1 MQISILLGTAFIS
14 TAFGVTIPR
23 PNAATT
29 ARGNGYPRET
39 RGADGPATACSEA
52 QAELGDSIVQTTPLN
67 QTIVENNWSPFAIRS
82 GGHSPNP
89 GWSSIGSTGVL
100 LDMSAMNAVNL
111 SADAGTISIG
121 PGARW
126 GQVAA
131 AADAKN
137 VAVVG
142 AREPETGVG
151 GVVLGGGYFYQT
163 SEYGLAAD
171 NVKSFEVVLADG
183 TTIEANA
190 DENSDL
196 FWSLKG
202 GGPNFGIVTRFDMHT
217 IPSTDL
223 WYTAYMY
230 SPDKAPELL
239 DSMAQWQQ
247 EGAADLRSSAIF
259 SIGLDSVLVLLTY
272 GAHTT
277 ATPAAFEPFYR
288 VAPLVTAIPP
298 TNGTVRSL
306 YDLTS
311 SGFAP
316 TVGRH
321 DYRGVSSQIDAQLY
335 RDVYGFWLERATA
348 VREAVGANQ
357 TFVIQHVSDNVAQ
370 QGIKNGGNPLGLPQ
384 KSHQW
389 WTTLVDWND
398 AKDDEMARSASIAT
412 TARWKE
418 VSRERGLDV
427 DFLYMND
434 ASRDQNPLAGYGEK
448 NIARLKEVALKY
460 DPSQVFQNLQNGGF
474 LLSRL

>member
-1 MQISILLGTAFIS
+1 
-14 TAFGVTIPR
+14 
-23 PNAATT
+23 
-29 ARGNGYPRET
+29 
-39 RGADGPATACSEA
+39 
-52 QAELGDSIVQTTPLN
+52 
-67 QTIVENNWSPFAIRS
+67 
-82 GGHSPNP
+82 
-89 GWSSIGSTGVL
+89 
-100 LDMSAMNAVNL
+100 MS
-111 SADAGTISIG
+111 
-121 PGARW
+121 
-126 GQVAA
+126 Q
-131 AADAKN
+131 
-137 VAVVG
+137 
-142 AREPETGVG
+142 
-151 GVVLGGGYFYQT
+151 
-163 SEYGLAAD
+163 
-171 NVKSFEVVLADG
+171 VVLADG

-316 TVGRH
+316 TVGRFVDH
-321 DYRGVSSQIDAQLY
+321 LSSLFLRQ
-335 RDVYGFWLERATA
+335 A
-348 VREAVGANQ
+348 VPGRIVL
-357 TFVIQHVSDNVAQ
+357 IMHVCV
-370 QGIKNGGNPLGLPQ
+370 
-384 KSHQW
+384 
-389 WTTLVDWND
+389 
-398 AKDDEMARSASIAT
+398 
-412 TARWKE
+412 
-418 VSRERGLDV
+418 
-427 DFLYMND
+427 
-434 ASRDQNPLAGYGEK
+434 
-448 NIARLKEVALKY
+448 
-460 DPSQVFQNLQNGGF
+460 
-474 LLSRL
+474 